1 MNERPS
7 LIAGCL
13 NQIINGLFGHELARP
28 VAADVPL
35 SQLGIDS
42 LMSIQFQA
50 RLEADF
56 QVKLSVGAVLSRTI
70 AGLAEEIAGR
80 WVGIRDVGDR

>member
-1 MNERPS
+1 
-7 LIAGCL
+7 
-13 NQIINGLFGHELARP
+13 
-28 VAADVPL
+28 VPL

-56 QVKLSVGAVLSRTI
+56 QVKLSVGTVLSRTI

-80 WVGIRDVGDR
+80 WVGVPGPGGS